1 MTSNIKNY
9 TNPDFNFATVG
20 SALRG
25 NVHYT
30 VAFTPATGTVNA
42 MVQYRDKE
50 SKTTY
55 TFK

>member
-1 MTSNIKNY
+1 MTDKIKHYSNN
-9 TNPDFNFATVG
+9 DFNFATVG

-30 VAFTPATGTVNA
+30 VTFNPSTGVVSS

-50 SKTTY
+50 TKTTY

>member
-30 VAFTPATGTVNA
+30 VAFTPATGAVSA

-50 SKTTY
+50 TKTTY

>member
-1 MTSNIKNY
+1 MTDEIKHYSNN
-9 TNPDFNFATVG
+9 DFNFATVG

-30 VAFTPATGTVNA
+30 VTFNPSTGVVSS

-50 SKTTY
+50 TKTTY